1 MPSRNIE
8 RQFVEDSFYHVYN
21 RGVNKRRIFM
31 DDVDYAVFLNLLKR
45 YLSDDQA
52 QDVKGREYISL
63 QNDVELVSFCLMP
76 NHFHLLLYLHTPTG
90 ITQLL
95 RNVTTSY
102 SVYFNK
108 RHGRVGHLFQERFKA
123 SMIDNEGYLHH
134 ISRYIHLNPVGFR
147 TWEYSSLPYYL
158 GTKSASWVKPER
170 ILELFKNREEY
181 NAFVNDYAA
190 NDNMLE
196 EIESELAG

>member
-1 MPSRNIE
+1 
-8 RQFVEDSFYHVYN
+8 
-21 RGVNKRRIFM
+21 M
-31 DDVDYAVFLNLLKR
+31 DDADYVVFLNLLKR

-52 QDVKGREYISL
+52 KDVKGRKYTSL
-63 QNDVELVSFCLMP
+63 HDDVELVSFCLMP
-76 NHFHLLLYLHTPTG
+76 NHFHLLMYLQTTTG

-95 RNVTTSY
+95 RNVTASY

-123 SMIDNEGYLHH
+123 SMIDNEGYLDH
-134 ISRYIHLNPVGFR
+134 ISRYIHLNPMSFR

-170 ILELFKNREEY
+170 ILQLFKDSEEY
-181 NAFVNDYAA
+181 NAFVNDYVA
-190 NDNMLE
+190 NDTMLN